1 MNTFWLA
8 FVTGLTT
15 GGVSCLAVQGGLLSS
30 TIANQQST
38 GSKQTVAAFLASKLL
53 AYTIL
58 GGLLGL
64 IGSAVTF
71 SLTLQ
76 GLMQIAAGLFM
87 LATAGRLLNLH
98 PVFRYTVFTPPKF
111 ILRKLRNRSHNAST
125 FAPAFLGGLTVF
137 IPCGVT
143 QAMMV
148 LAVASGSVFSGAAIM
163 FFFTLGTTPVFGI
176 IGAAALE
183 LLSKKPFAYLA
194 ASVVTI
200 LGILAINTGQVLRG
214 SPHTIQNYIKVA
226 AKGQDAYTLQGKTAG
241 LDNAGMQV
249 VSIDVSNY
257 GYSAS
262 ASVLKVGVPV
272 KLKLKTQNVTSC
284 SRAFTIPVLN
294 LTKILPES
302 GEEILEFTPAK
313 PGRLA
318 YNCSMGM
325 YTGSFTVVE

>member
-1 MNTFWLA
+1 
-8 FVTGLTT
+8 
-15 GGVSCLAVQGGLLSS
+15 
-30 TIANQQST
+30 
-38 GSKQTVAAFLASKLL
+38 
-53 AYTIL
+53 
-58 GGLLGL
+58 
-64 IGSAVTF
+64 
-71 SLTLQ
+71 
-76 GLMQIAAGLFM
+76 M

-163 FFFTLGTTPVFGI
+163 FFFTL
-176 IGAAALE
+176 
-183 LLSKKPFAYLA
+183 AYLA